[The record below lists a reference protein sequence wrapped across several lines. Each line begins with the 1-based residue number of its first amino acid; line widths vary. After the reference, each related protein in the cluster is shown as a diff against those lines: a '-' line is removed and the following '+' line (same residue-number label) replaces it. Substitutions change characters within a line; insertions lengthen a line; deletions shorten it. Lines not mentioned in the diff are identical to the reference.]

1 MDTEEEE
8 VDDEVEDV
16 DAAVGADGIRILTWS
31 SRISIPTRSSSKIS
45 NNNSNNKVFQE
56 RTTDIVGRME
66 RVHTH
71 QASTIRQLK
80 DTATTRPWKIA

>member
-31 SRISIPTRSSSKIS
+31 SKISIPTCSSSKIS
-45 NNNSNNKVFQE
+45 NNNSNNKIFQE

-66 RVHTH
+66 RVRTH
-71 QASTIRQLK
+71 QAFAMRQLK
-80 DTATTRPWKIA
+80 VTATTRPWRIA